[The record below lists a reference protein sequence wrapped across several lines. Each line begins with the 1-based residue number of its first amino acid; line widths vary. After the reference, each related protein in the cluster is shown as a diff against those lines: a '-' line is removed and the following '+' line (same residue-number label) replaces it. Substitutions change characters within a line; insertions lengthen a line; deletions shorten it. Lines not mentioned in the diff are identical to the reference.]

1 MLVTG
6 DLLAISVGARGTVNG
21 TAKFVSST
29 AVGVLWTAV
38 SPVFN
43 FGLAALL
50 MAAGTVVLLQ
60 AGKKE

>member
-1 MLVTG
+1 MVNKDT
-6 DLLAISVGARGTVNG
+6 LALSIGALGTING

-29 AVGVLWTAV
+29 VVGVLWTVV
-38 SPVFN
+38 SPVFS

-60 AGKKE
+60 ADRKE